1 MSDNSGK
8 TPGRPVDPGE
18 AWTLERLIVIG
29 VITLGGFLIFIYS
42 VSPFPH

>member
-18 AWTLERLIVIG
+18 AWSLEKLIVLG
-29 VITLGGFLIFIYS
+29 VVTLGTFLVFIYF
-42 VSPFPH
+42 VSPFPK